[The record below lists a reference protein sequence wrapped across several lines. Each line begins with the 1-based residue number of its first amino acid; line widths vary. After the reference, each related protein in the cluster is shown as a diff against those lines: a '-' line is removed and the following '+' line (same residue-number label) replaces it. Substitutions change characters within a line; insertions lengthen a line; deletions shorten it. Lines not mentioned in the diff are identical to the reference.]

1 MELLLVR
8 PERYRVRRGQ
18 TLEQI
23 AEVFG
28 TTPRLLAACN
38 HLTAPPEEGELLIL
52 PPAGN
57 RYAVRGGESKSLL
70 CGSPAAFCARN
81 ATQALSPGQIV
92 VL

>member
-38 HLTAPPEEGELLIL
+38 HLTAPPEVSIERGTELRIT
-52 PPAGN
+52 
-57 RYAVRGGESKSLL
+57 VRAR
-70 CGSPAAFCARN
+70 AAHAKPF
-81 ATQALSPGQIV
+81 G